1 MDAYKVEEGRLNGF
15 GDFESETEIKG
26 FTDAETFTPQM
37 SPSTFIGYVFR
48 PTEDADAFI
57 AMLRENAC
65 IAQKNVVVSAYH
77 KRKAVNNMSFAEHR
91 ERLYQTLAENTLVLA
106 YAGIPIHTNEDAY
119 CDFAVNSQYFYLTGL
134 ERENTAFLAYKTA
147 EKVWEILFIEEPDP
161 FSERWTGKM
170 PTKEEVQAISGI
182 KDVRYTDGLE
192 AAISRF
198 MGRYRVEQAY
208 FDLYRCQMDD
218 LPDYNMVMA
227 ERFRHRYPQVVLKDL
242 RTACAPLRERKDPE
256 ELERMRKAVD
266 ITRQGLEFV
275 MKNLK
280 PGMMEYQ
287 VQADFEYTCRR
298 LGAKRQAFPTIAGS
312 GINGCMM
319 HYETNH
325 CEVQDGSL
333 ILLDLG
339 AEFENYCSDITRTYP
354 ANGKFSPRQREI
366 YELVLKA
373 NKAVAAAARPG
384 VTTKDLNDVACQ
396 VLGEGLVAM
405 GMIRDVSEVGKYYMH
420 GVSHPIGI
428 NVHDISLTGDVLQPG
443 WVISDE
449 PGLYIDEEAIGI
461 RIEDDLLITE
471 DGCEVLSK
479 DIIKDPDAIE
489 AFMA

>member
-1 MDAYKVEEGRLNGF
+1 
-15 GDFESETEIKG
+15 
-26 FTDAETFTPQM
+26 
-37 SPSTFIGYVFR
+37 
-48 PTEDADAFI
+48 
-57 AMLRENAC
+57 
-65 IAQKNVVVSAYH
+65 
-77 KRKAVNNMSFAEHR
+77 MSFAEHR
-91 ERLYQTLAENTLVLA
+91 ERLYQTLAENTLVIA
-106 YAGIPIHTNEDAY
+106 YAGIPIHTNEDDY
-119 CDFAVNSQYFYLTGL
+119 YDFSVNSQYFYLTGL
-134 ERENTAFLAYKTA
+134 ERESTAFLAYKTA
-147 EKVWEILFIEEPDP
+147 EKTREMLFIEEPDP
-161 FSERWTGKM
+161 LSERWTGKM
-170 PTKEEVQAISGI
+170 PTREEVQEISGI
-182 KDVRYTDGLE
+182 RDVRYTDSLE
-192 AAISRF
+192 AAIGSF
-198 MGRYRVEQAY
+198 MGRFRVEQVY
-208 FDLYRCQMDD
+208 FDLYRCQMND
-218 LPDYNMVMA
+218 LPDYNVVMA
-227 ERFRHRYPQVVLKDL
+227 ERFMRAYPQVTLKDL
-242 RTACAPLRERKDPE
+242 HTACVPLREQKDADE
-256 ELERMRKAVD
+256 VERIRKAVD

-319 HYETNH
+319 HYGTNH
-325 CEVQDGSL
+325 CQVEDGSL

-339 AEFENYCSDITRTYP
+339 AEYENYCSDITRTYP

-373 NKAVAAAARPG
+373 NKAVAAAAKPG
-384 VTTKDLNDVACQ
+384 ITTRNLNDIACR

-405 GMIRDVSEVGKYYMH
+405 GMIQDVSEVGKYYMH

-428 NVHDISLTGDVLQPG
+428 DVHDISLTGDVLQPG

>member
-1 MDAYKVEEGRLNGF
+1 
-15 GDFESETEIKG
+15 
-26 FTDAETFTPQM
+26 
-37 SPSTFIGYVFR
+37 
-48 PTEDADAFI
+48 
-57 AMLRENAC
+57 
-65 IAQKNVVVSAYH
+65 
-77 KRKAVNNMSFAEHR
+77 MSFAEHR

-106 YAGIPIHTNEDAY
+106 YAGIPIHTNEDEY
-119 CDFAVNSQYFYLTGL
+119 HDFVVNSQYFYLTGL

-147 EKVWEILFIEEPDP
+147 ETTKEILFIEEPDP
-161 FSERWTGKM
+161 LSERWTGKM
-170 PTKEEVQAISGI
+170 PTIEEVREVSGI
-182 KDVRYTDGLE
+182 EDIRYTDSLE
-192 AAISRF
+192 GAIGSF
-198 MGRYRVEQAY
+198 MGRSRVEQAY
-208 FDLYRCQMDD
+208 FDLYRCRMND
-218 LPDYNMVMA
+218 LPDYNPVMA
-227 ERFRHRYPQVVLKDL
+227 EKFHRAYPHVILKDL
-242 RTACAPLRERKDPE
+242 RTACAPLREQKDAE
-256 ELERMRKAVD
+256 ELERIRKALD
-266 ITRQGLEFV
+266 ITRRGLEFV

-287 VQADFEYTCRR
+287 VQADFEYACRR

-339 AEFENYCSDITRTYP
+339 AKYANYSSDITRTYP
-354 ANGKFSPRQREI
+354 ANGKFSPRQREL

-384 VTTKDLNDVACQ
+384 ITTKDLNDIACQ

-405 GMIRDVSEVGKYYMH
+405 GMIRDVSEVNKYYMH
-420 GVSHPIGI
+420 SVSHPMGI
-428 NVHDISLTGDVLQPG
+428 DVHDISLAGDVLQPG

-479 DIIKDPDAIE
+479 DIIRDPDEIE
-489 AFMA
+489 AFMAENARRKSGGCVV